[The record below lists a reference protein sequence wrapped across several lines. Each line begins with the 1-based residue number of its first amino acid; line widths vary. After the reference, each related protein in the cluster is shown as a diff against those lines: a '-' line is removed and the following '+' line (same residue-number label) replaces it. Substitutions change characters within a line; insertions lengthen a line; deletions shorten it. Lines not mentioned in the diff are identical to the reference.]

1 MEPSVSAARSS
12 SEVIPSSASSTGP
25 SPISRRT
32 SSEDAEVDDVDVE
45 DASVLEAAVVSAL
58 SEPEFAAEVSAAEV
72 FVDFEAVDELFEA
85 LVSSIVES
93 TVSSEA
99 LAVSFAFDEEALVSD
114 DLVVE
119 ATDTASTI
127 AVTDEDF
134 FASSAKETIPGAVAL
149 RVIANAVYIA
159 RCLYVYFFKMYSLAF
174 RDRGTVFYIE

>member
-32 SSEDAEVDDVDVE
+32 SSEDAEVADVDVE
-45 DASVLEAAVVSAL
+45 DASVLEAAVVSVL

-72 FVDFEAVDELFEA
+72 FVDFESVDELF
-85 LVSSIVES
+85 
-93 TVSSEA
+93 
-99 LAVSFAFDEEALVSD
+99 EALVSD

-134 FASSAKETIPGAVAL
+134 FASSAKETIPGVVAL
-149 RVIANAVYIA
+149 RVIANAVYKA
-159 RCLYVYFFKMYSLAF
+159 RCL
-174 RDRGTVFYIE
+174 

>member
-32 SSEDAEVDDVDVE
+32 SSEDAEVADVDVE
-45 DASVLEAAVVSAL
+45 DASVLEAAVVSVL
-58 SEPEFAAEVSAAEV
+58 SEPEFAAEVSVAEV
-72 FVDFEAVDELFEA
+72 FVDFESVDELF
-85 LVSSIVES
+85 
-93 TVSSEA
+93 
-99 LAVSFAFDEEALVSD
+99 EALVSD

-134 FASSAKETIPGAVAL
+134 FASSAKETIPGVVAL
-149 RVIANAVYIA
+149 RVIANAVYKA
-159 RCLYVYFFKMYSLAF
+159 RCL
-174 RDRGTVFYIE
+174 

>member
-32 SSEDAEVDDVDVE
+32 SSEDAEVADVDVE
-45 DASVLEAAVVSAL
+45 DASVLEAAVVSVL
-58 SEPEFAAEVSAAEV
+58 SEPEFAAEVFAAEVSVAEV
-72 FVDFEAVDELFEA
+72 FVDFESVDELFEA

-99 LAVSFAFDEEALVSD
+99 LAVSFAFDDEALVSD

-149 RVIANAVYIA
+149 RVIANAVYKA
-159 RCLYVYFFKMYSLAF
+159 RCL
-174 RDRGTVFYIE
+174 